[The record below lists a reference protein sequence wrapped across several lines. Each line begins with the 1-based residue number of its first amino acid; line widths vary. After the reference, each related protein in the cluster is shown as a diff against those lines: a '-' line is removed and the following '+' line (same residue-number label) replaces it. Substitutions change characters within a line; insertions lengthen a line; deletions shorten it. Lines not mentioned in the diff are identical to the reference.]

1 MNSIPM
7 QRSNPLPFL
16 LIIVI
21 AAAGILALAAV
32 ESTVTE
38 QSHAIS
44 KHGSSL
50 TMHARQ
56 CNQNNDVF
64 QVWLSKSRGG
74 IAGNFAEVCDLNNY
88 DMMDPEKTWS
98 IRIIDKLTGAEVT
111 VFKHTGDLLSLEE
124 YLVRQ
129 LYILL

>member
-1 MNSIPM
+1 MNSLPM
-7 QRSNPLPFL
+7 QRTNPLPFL
-16 LIIVI
+16 LLIVI

-38 QSHAIS
+38 TSHAVA
-44 KHGSSL
+44 KHGSAL

-56 CNQNNDVF
+56 CNQDNNVF
-64 QVWLSKSRGG
+64 QVWLSKSRG
-74 IAGNFAEVCDLNNY
+74 NFAEVCDLNNF

-98 IRIIDKLTGAEVT
+98 VRIIDRVTGAEVT